1 MTANL
6 EQAREAI
13 RRCRSHRQTGRSEA
27 VLRSEL
33 DSRLRMIFSSTE
45 DETWIDHYTAGAEA
59 RVTVGMSDGGTA
71 HRFIDTLVGATTIEY
86 EADLRVSATYQE
98 GLSQVKDHVAGLI
111 RVGVTLS
118 KIRGILSD
126 TVKWYVYDAEL
137 SAGVDPAN
145 CTAQDITLSLIDEL
159 DLDAVDAVAAERFV
173 SFMRRHLARQQ
184 SRPLSADFL
193 TVDLGLTSN
202 FYQRSVESLRLLVQE
217 ALVQE
222 SAVEIATNLWSR
234 FVDHLAGSSDIF
246 RVEAYADEAYL
257 LILARLL
264 SANVL
269 SGEALLSEE
278 DDLKAIL
285 DGNYFRNYHRI
296 DNMVESDYFGWLITP
311 PYIGRLISIAAEIQR
326 DLYAYDF
333 SAPADED
340 LFGQLMAQLAR
351 RIERRLLGQEWTPVW
366 LAQQIVERCFGNLP
380 IDEPPRIVD
389 MCCGS
394 GTIVAEIL
402 KAAKRHLDLAG
413 LDALRDVATG
423 FDIDPL
429 AVSLAKT
436 TWVVTLTS
444 EISEA
449 SGPITIPVHHA
460 DSLFAITPVSATLPL
475 PDEDV
480 AIEVR
485 LDNARITLPQEL
497 LRPQYS
503 NLFDRIVDWAYDE
516 ARDAQDNG
524 AGRNFS
530 ESDVTIFLDSQ
541 EEGLP
546 ANLRQSLIAAVRG
559 LVNGMVQL
567 AVAGRNGI
575 WAFILRNTYRP
586 ALLGGQ
592 FNGLV
597 SNPPWLAMSRVAD
610 NPYKEILTNRAE
622 LYGLRPDGPSFLHL
636 ELATIH
642 LLHAVDRYLKQ
653 GAAIACLVPGTVFNG
668 HHHEPFRRRRF
679 LSSPRPIGLEL
690 LEVWQV
696 ATGTFKYPGAAVIAR
711 KSEIDE
717 TQQGVPIGALATK
730 DSLDRVVF
738 SSRELREART
748 AWILRRGDEPIF
760 TDGMDV
766 LPQQGADLMPRK
778 AVCVELRSASGRE
791 HRVRTPRIGTRWAF
805 AIKAA
810 KKLPTARFPGQ
821 VAPRF
826 IYRMAHSENLLPFL
840 LGEHC
845 PPIAIPA
852 IRGDGGS
859 WQVHGTS
866 EIRRMGYLQTA
877 RRFEI
882 INTRLRN
889 VGRGKV
895 LQERIDE
902 RGKLTRQQFGSAGHL
917 VIAGAG
923 GKHIC
928 AACLSVTDALDLV
941 IDQTL
946 YWKVFA
952 EADEAWFVVAMLNSQ
967 AMTEAIMPFNP
978 KGNFGERHIHTLP
991 YRLMPAFDPANEEHL
1006 CTAELACNIARTAR
1020 EFVAADEYLSNPDR
1034 VLQTRRARLR
1044 DRLRAV
1050 RQMQEMELLCAAALG
1065 VTPS

>member
-13 RRCRSHRQTGRSEA
+13 ERCRRHRQTGQPEA
-27 VLRSEL
+27 VLRGEL
-33 DSRLRMIFSSTE
+33 GSRLRVIFSSPE
-45 DETWIDHYTAGAEA
+45 DETWIDRYTAGAEA
-59 RVTVGMSDGGTA
+59 RVTVGMRDGGTA

-86 EADLRVSATYQE
+86 EADLRVPATYEE
-98 GLSQVKDHVAGLI
+98 GLAQVKDHVAGLI
-111 RVGVTLS
+111 RADVPLS
-118 KIRGILSD
+118 QIRGILSD
-126 TVKWYVYDAEL
+126 TVEWYVYDAGL

-159 DLDAVDAVAAERFV
+159 DLGAVGAMSAERFV
-173 SFMRRHLARQQ
+173 NFIRRHLAREQ

-193 TVDLGLTSN
+193 TADLGLTSN
-202 FYQRSVESLRLLVQE
+202 LYKRSMGSLRLLVEE
-217 ALVQE
+217 ARVRE
-222 SAVEIATNLWSR
+222 SAVEIATSLWSR
-234 FVDHLAGSSDIF
+234 FVDHLTGSSDIF
-246 RVEAYADEAYL
+246 RVEAYADEVYL

-269 SGEALLSEE
+269 SGEALLAEE
-278 DDLKAIL
+278 GDLKAIL
-285 DGNYFRNYHRI
+285 DGNYFQNVHHI
-296 DNMVESDYFGWLITP
+296 DNMVESDYFGWLVTP
-311 PYIGRLISIAAEIQR
+311 SYVGRLISIATEIQR

-366 LAQQIVERCFGNLP
+366 LAQQIVERCFDNLP

-394 GTIVAEIL
+394 GTILAEIL
-402 KAAKRHLDLAG
+402 KAAKRRPDLTG

-436 TWVVTLTS
+436 TWVVTLAS
-444 EISEA
+444 EIAEA
-449 SGPITIPVHHA
+449 RDLITIPIHHA
-460 DSLFAITPVSATLPL
+460 DSLFAITPVSVTLPL
-475 PDEDV
+475 PDEEV
-480 AIEVR
+480 AIDVE
-485 LDNARITLPQEL
+485 LDDLRIKFPQEL
-497 LRPQYS
+497 LRPEYS
-503 NLFDRIVDWAYDE
+503 NLFDRIIDWAYDE
-516 ARDAQDNG
+516 ARDAQANG
-524 AGRNFS
+524 AGRSFS
-530 ESDVTIFLDSQ
+530 DSDVTTFLDGQ
-541 EEGLP
+541 EDVLP
-546 ANLRQSLIAAVRG
+546 VNLHRSLIAAVRG
-559 LVNGMVQL
+559 LVNGMVKL
-567 AVAGRNGI
+567 AVAGRNGT

-610 NPYKEILTNRAE
+610 NPYKAVLTSRAE
-622 LYGLRPDGPSFLHL
+622 LYDLNPGGPSFLHL

-668 HHHEPFRRRRF
+668 HHHEPFRRRQF
-679 LSSPRPIGLEL
+679 LFGPRPAGLEL

-711 KSEIDE
+711 KREIGE
-717 TQQGVPIGALATK
+717 TQHVVPVGAWAAADGVYDAT
-730 DSLDRVVF
+730 F
-738 SSRELREART
+738 STRKLGEART
-748 AWILRRGDEPIF
+748 AWVLQRSGEPIF
-760 TDGMDV
+760 ADGMDA

-778 AVCVELRSASGRE
+778 AVCVEQYSDRGRE
-791 HRVRTPRIGTRWAF
+791 YRVGTPNTGTCWAF
-805 AIKAA
+805 AVKAA
-810 KKLPTARFPGQ
+810 KKLQTASFPGR

-826 IYRMAHSENLLPFL
+826 IHRMAHSENLLPFL
-840 LGEHC
+840 LGDHC

-852 IRGDGGS
+852 IRRDSGCWKIYS
-859 WQVHGTS
+859 IS
-866 EIRRMGYLQTA
+866 EIRRMGYPQTA
-877 RRFEI
+877 RRFKL
-882 INTRLRN
+882 INTKLRDI
-889 VGRGKV
+889 GIGKS
-895 LQERIDE
+895 LQKRINE
-902 RGKLTRQQFGSAGHL
+902 RGKLVQQSFGNIGHL
-917 VIAGAG
+917 IISGAG

-928 AACLSVTDALDLV
+928 AACLSVPDVLDLV

-946 YWKVFA
+946 YWKVFV

-978 KGNFGERHIHTLP
+978 KCNFGERHIHTLP
-991 YRLMPAFDPANEEHL
+991 YRLMPAFDPTNEEHL
-1006 CTAELACNIARTAR
+1006 RIAELAREIARTAR
-1020 EFVAADEYLSNPDR
+1020 EFVAVDEYLGNPYR
-1034 VLQTRRARLR
+1034 ALQRRRARLR
-1044 DRLRAV
+1044 DKLRSV
-1050 RQMQEMELLCAAALG
+1050 NQMQEMELLSAAALG

>member
-13 RRCRSHRQTGRSEA
+13 RRCRNHRQAGQSEA
-27 VLRSEL
+27 VLRGEFS
-33 DSRLRMIFSSTE
+33 SRLRMIFSSIE
-45 DETWIDHYTAGAEA
+45 DEAWIDHYTAGAEA

-71 HRFIDTLVGATTIEY
+71 YRFIDTLVGATTIEY
-86 EADLRVSATYQE
+86 EADLRVPATYQK
-98 GLSQVKDHVAGLI
+98 GLAQVKDHVAGLI
-111 RVGVTLS
+111 LEGISLS
-118 KIRGILSD
+118 RIRGILSD
-126 TVKWYVYDAEL
+126 TVEWYVYDAEL

-145 CTAQDITLSLIDEL
+145 CTAQDITLSSIDEL
-159 DLDAVDAVAAERFV
+159 DLDTVDAVAAERFV
-173 SFMRRHLARQQ
+173 NFIRRHLARQQ

-193 TVDLGLTSN
+193 TSDLGLTSN
-202 FYQRSVESLRLLVQE
+202 LYQRSVESLRLLVE
-217 ALVQE
+217 EVRERE
-222 SAVEIATNLWSR
+222 SAVEIATSLWSR
-234 FVDHLAGSSDIF
+234 FVDHLVGNSDVF
-246 RVEAYADEAYL
+246 RVQAYADEAYL

-269 SGEALLSEE
+269 SGEALLTVE

-285 DGNYFRNYHRI
+285 DGSYFRNRHDI
-296 DNMVESDYFGWLITP
+296 DNMVELDYFGWLVTP
-311 PYIGRLISIAAEIQR
+311 SYVGRLIPIAEEIQR

-333 SAPADED
+333 SAPTNED

-351 RIERRLLGQEWTPVW
+351 HIDRKLLGQEWTPAW
-366 LAQQIVERCFGNLP
+366 LAQHMVERCFDNLP
-380 IDEPPRIVD
+380 TDEPPRIVY

-394 GTIVAEIL
+394 GTILAEVL
-402 KAAKRHLDLAG
+402 KTAKRRLNLAG
-413 LDALRDVATG
+413 LDALCDVVTG

-436 TWVVTLTS
+436 SWVVTLAA

-449 SGPITIPVHHA
+449 SNPITIPIHHA
-460 DSLFAITPVSATLPL
+460 DSLFAITPVSVTLPL
-475 PDEDV
+475 PDEEV
-480 AIEVR
+480 AIDVKLDDVR
-485 LDNARITLPQEL
+485 IRFPQEL
-497 LRPQYS
+497 LRPPYS

-516 ARDAQDNG
+516 ACDAQDNG
-524 AGRNFS
+524 AGRSFTDN
-530 ESDVTIFLDSQ
+530 DVTTFLDSQ
-541 EEGLP
+541 EEELP
-546 ANLRQSLIAAVRG
+546 VNLRQSLIAAVRG
-559 LVNGMVQL
+559 LVNGMIRL

-622 LYGLRPDGPSFLHL
+622 LYGLEPDGPSFLHL

-668 HHHEPFRRRRF
+668 HHHEPFRRHRF

-690 LEVWQV
+690 HEIWQV
-696 ATGTFKYPGAAVIAR
+696 ATGTFRYPGAAVIAR
-711 KSEIDE
+711 KREIRE
-717 TQQGVPIGALATK
+717 MQHSTQTGALATK
-730 DSLDRVVF
+730 DGLDEAVF
-738 SSRELREART
+738 SICELGEART
-748 AWILRRGDEPIF
+748 AWVLKRGDEPIF

-778 AVCVELRSASGRE
+778 AVCVEQHNDRGRE
-791 HRVRTPRIGTRWAF
+791 YRVETPNTGSRWAF
-805 AIKAA
+805 AVKSV
-810 KKLPTARFPGQ
+810 KQLQTADFPGR

-826 IYRMAHSENLLPFL
+826 IHRMAHSENLLPFL
-840 LGEHC
+840 LGDHC

-852 IRGDGGS
+852 IRGDGGG

-866 EIRRMGYLQTA
+866 EIRRMGYLKTA

-882 INTRLRN
+882 INTELRN
-889 VGRGKV
+889 VGKGKI

-902 RGKLTRQQFGSAGHL
+902 RGKLIRQQFGSAGHL

-928 AACLSVTDALDLV
+928 AACLPVTDALDLV

-978 KGNFGERHIHTLP
+978 RGDFGERHIHTLP
-991 YRLMPAFDPANEEHL
+991 YRIMPAFDPTNEEHL
-1006 CTAELACNIARTAR
+1006 RTAELARNIARTAR
-1020 EFVAADEYLSNPDR
+1020 EFVASDEYLGNPER
-1034 VLQTRRARLR
+1034 KLQTRRARLR
-1044 DRLRAV
+1044 DRLRAIH
-1050 RQMQEMELLCAAALG
+1050 QMQKVELLCAAALG

>member
-13 RRCRSHRQTGRSEA
+13 RRCRSHRQAGRSEA
-27 VLRSEL
+27 VLRGEL
-33 DSRLRMIFSSTE
+33 DSWLRMIFSSTE
-45 DETWIDHYTAGAEA
+45 DEIWIDHYTAGAEA

-137 SAGVDPAN
+137 LAGVDPAN

-193 TVDLGLTSN
+193 TADLGLTSN

-278 DDLKAIL
+278 DDVKAIL
-285 DGNYFRNYHRI
+285 DGNYFRDCHRI

-311 PYIGRLISIAAEIQR
+311 PYIGRLISIATEIQR

-394 GTIVAEIL
+394 GTILAEIL

-480 AIEVR
+480 AIEVK
-485 LDNARITLPQEL
+485 LDNAQITLPQEL

-530 ESDVTIFLDSQ
+530 DNDVTTFLDSQ

-679 LSSPRPIGLEL
+679 LSSPRPIGLDL
-690 LEVWQV
+690 LEIWQV
-696 ATGTFKYPGAAVIAR
+696 ASGTFKYPGAAVIAL
-711 KSEIDE
+711 KSEIE
-717 TQQGVPIGALATK
+717 EMQNGTPIGALATK
-730 DSLDRVVF
+730 DGLDEAVF
-738 SSRELREART
+738 SICELGEART
-748 AWILRRGDEPIF
+748 AWVLQRGDEPIF
-760 TDGMDV
+760 ADGMGV

-778 AVCVELRSASGRE
+778 AVCVELRGDSGSE
-791 HRVRTPRIGTRWAF
+791 HRVGTPRTRTRWAF
-805 AIKAA
+805 AIKKA
-810 KKLPTARFPGQ
+810 KELRTARFSGQ

-826 IYRMAHSENLLPFL
+826 VHRMAHSENLLPFL
-840 LGEHC
+840 LGDHC

-852 IRGDGGS
+852 TRRDGGS
-859 WQVHGTS
+859 WQIHCTS
-866 EIRRMGYLQTA
+866 EIRCMGYLQTA

-882 INTRLRN
+882 INTKLRN

-928 AACLSVTDALDLV
+928 AACLSVTDAMDLV

-967 AMTEAIMPFNP
+967 AMTEAVMPFNP
-978 KGNFGERHIHTLP
+978 RGNFGERHIHTLP
-991 YRLMPAFDPANEEHL
+991 YRLMPAFDPTNEEHL
-1006 CTAELACNIARTAR
+1006 RTAELARNIARTAK
-1020 EFVAADEYLSNPDR
+1020 EFVAADKYLGNPDKA
-1034 VLQTRRARLR
+1034 LQTRRARLR

-1050 RQMQEMELLCAAALG
+1050 NQMQEMELLCATALG